1 MTTIVDGRALA
12 NTLMAELQKTVTA
25 LAQQGVIPQLRIVQ
39 VGDDPA
45 SNIYIRNKLRR
56 AEKLGIDA
64 QVVHL
69 SATISQADFM
79 HVLARLNADPTV
91 DAYMVQ
97 EPLPPQIDQS
107 AVVAAIDPQK
117 DADGF
122 TPVNFGHLWQGD
134 PGPVP
139 ATPAGIMAILDRYEV
154 PIQGKRAVVIGR
166 SKIVGRPL
174 AAMLL
179 NRDAT
184 VTMAHSKTVNLPA
197 VTREADILIAAVGV
211 PHFVT
216 ADMVKTGAVVI
227 DVGINRTAEGKV
239 TGDVDFAAVAPKT
252 ALITP
257 VPRGVGPM
265 TVAMLMQQ
273 TVNLAKERVGHE

>member
-1 MTTIVDGRALA
+1 
-12 NTLMAELQKTVTA
+12 
-25 LAQQGVIPQLRIVQ
+25 
-39 VGDDPA
+39 
-45 SNIYIRNKLRR
+45 
-56 AEKLGIDA
+56 
-64 QVVHL
+64 
-69 SATISQADFM
+69 
-79 HVLARLNADPTV
+79 
-91 DAYMVQ
+91 
-97 EPLPPQIDQS
+97 
-107 AVVAAIDPQK
+107 
-117 DADGF
+117 
-122 TPVNFGHLWQGD
+122 
-134 PGPVP
+134 
-139 ATPAGIMAILDRYEV
+139 MAILDRYEV

-239 TGDVDFAAVAPKT
+239 TGDVDFTAVAPKT